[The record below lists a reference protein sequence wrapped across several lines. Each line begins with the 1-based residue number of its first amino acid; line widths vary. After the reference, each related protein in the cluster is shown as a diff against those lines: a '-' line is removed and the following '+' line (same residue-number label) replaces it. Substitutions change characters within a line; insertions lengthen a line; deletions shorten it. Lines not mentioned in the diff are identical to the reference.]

1 MANELAVNT
10 RERVQALTQE
20 VLAEFKTSSD
30 EVYKE
35 SLRSLIEQ
43 QNKLLKQVDDIRKD
57 IEEVEECKKALE
69 AAFVSGALLS
79 MDDALKTVKR
89 ASAAYKAKQS

>member
-69 AAFVSGALLS
+69 AAFVSGVLLS